1 MIITVY
7 STRWRLSF
15 AVRVKKSLSNLS
27 RPIVLTQWQGDLKNA
42 LPSWTIIDYDYDWIV
57 MWQHLLNADGRCCDT
72 AADDRNGSAV
82 SLVMLTA
89 ALLLGRQQEAE
100 GGDGVVR
107 ERPPMLGD
115 AIGLRSRGAPT
126 NPTSSSTFIFLP
138 PPQLYCRSGCDQVS
152 CQVTDK
158 IPILEVWAYE
168 RYYKCC
174 QECIQTNGIQRRRQ
188 YNHLATTH
196 PH

>member
-1 MIITVY
+1 MEIHFKSCSIQGWTRLNWSKMTNRKREWAEWKSSQKIIQF
-7 STRWRLSF
+7 RLERFTDEFQLMKSI
-15 AVRVKKSLSNLS
+15 AEMQTTKKS
-27 RPIVLTQWQGDLKNA
+27 A
-42 LPSWTIIDYDYDWIV
+42 
-57 MWQHLLNADGRCCDT
+57 M
-72 AADDRNGSAV
+72 

-152 CQVTDK
+152 CQVTDQ